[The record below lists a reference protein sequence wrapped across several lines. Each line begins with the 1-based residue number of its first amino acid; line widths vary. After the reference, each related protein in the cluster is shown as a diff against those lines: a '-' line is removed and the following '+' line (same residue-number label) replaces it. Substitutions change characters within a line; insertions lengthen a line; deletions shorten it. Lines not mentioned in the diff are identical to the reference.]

1 MPRMDLLVNFA
12 EEPIRWRHG
21 TRFLSDAGHPTT
33 FGQPCDGI
41 AKQIW
46 FLLVSERRSG
56 YPAEQPQLPHRGRYV
71 MPLYTLY
78 IYTYRAP

>member
-12 EEPIRWRHG
+12 EEPIRRRHG

-33 FGQPCDGI
+33 FGQPRDGI

-78 IYTYRAP
+78 LYTYRAP